1 MCTGLIVP
9 SFKTEMLLLPEFT
22 ANARLCTLSTPRAPA
37 KETFVGGGVVDP
49 QFAAQ
54 TEPVAFWPVETIASR
69 CRAAGSSSETCFSK
83 GLNETAVL
91 VNGWN
96 ATFVA
101 PSSGEPELTWPVA
114 PANTVIEVTDWLCG
128 SRKAIWPKV
137 VLVSAKTAKR
147 VIGLMAIPAIEGE
160 TVYVKKGTPE
170 LARHV
175 VVHVETS
182 SCAAWT
188 YRKLL

>member
-1 MCTGLIVP
+1 MI
-9 SFKTEMLLLPEFT
+9 
-22 ANARLCTLSTPRAPA
+22 ANL
-37 KETFVGGGVVDP
+37 
-49 QFAAQ
+49 
-54 TEPVAFWPVETIASR
+54 
-69 CRAAGSSSETCFSK
+69 CRAVGSSSETWLSA
-83 GLNETAVL
+83 GLKETAVL

-101 PSSGEPELTWPVA
+101 PNSGEPELTWPVA

-147 VIGLMAIPAIEGE
+147 VIGLMAIPA
-160 TVYVKKGTPE
+160 

-188 YRKLL
+188 YWKLLASSTVPTANEPLKFVLFVVPGGNPLMSTVPGLPGINLWGAAVLIVTTLEARVALTIPTLPVDGLARFTAETSP

>member
-1 MCTGLIVP
+1 MIP
-9 SFKTEMLLLPEFT
+9 SLCSAVGSRSESRLSAGFK
-22 ANARLCTLSTPRAPA
+22 
-37 KETFVGGGVVDP
+37 
-49 QFAAQ
+49 
-54 TEPVAFWPVETIASR
+54 
-69 CRAAGSSSETCFSK
+69 
-83 GLNETAVL
+83 ETAVL

-101 PSSGEPELTWPVA
+101 PNSGEPELTWPMA
-114 PANTVIEVTDWLCG
+114 PANTVIEVTVWLCG

-147 VIGLMAIPAIEGE
+147 VSGLMAIPAIEGE

-188 YRKLL
+188 YWMLLASSTGPAADEPWRFVVFVF

>member
-1 MCTGLIVP
+1 MI
-9 SFKTEMLLLPEFT
+9 
-22 ANARLCTLSTPRAPA
+22 ANL
-37 KETFVGGGVVDP
+37 
-49 QFAAQ
+49 
-54 TEPVAFWPVETIASR
+54 
-69 CRAAGSSSETCFSK
+69 CRAVGSSSETWLSA
-83 GLNETAVL
+83 GLKETAVL

-101 PSSGEPELTWPVA
+101 PNSGEPELTWPVA

-160 TVYVKKGTPE
+160 TAYVEKGTTE
-170 LARHV
+170 HARLFLV
-175 VVHVETS
+175 LDETACWS
-182 SCAAWT
+182 
-188 YRKLL
+188 

>member
-9 SFKTEMLLLPEFT
+9 SLKTEILPLPEFT
-22 ANARLCTLSTPRAPA
+22 ANVRLWTLSTPIAPVRD
-37 KETFVGGGVVDP
+37 TFVGGGVVDP

-54 TEPVAFWPVETIASR
+54 TEPAAVWLVAKIASL
-69 CRAAGSSSETCFSK
+69 CSAVGSNSETWLST

-101 PSSGEPELTWPVA
+101 PSSGEPELTCPVA
-114 PANTVIEVTDWLCG
+114 PAKRVIELTVWLCG
-128 SRKAIWPKV
+128 STNEIWAKV
-137 VLVSAKTAKR
+137 TFSSAKTAKR

-188 YRKLL
+188 Y